1 MYLLNSVFSLFTSFT
16 SIIFLKFSIVF
27 SQIALFVNMSN
38 TFLSLSLFVF
48 FFIIIFC
55 VLNSIYGFSHC
66 NSLNSNMRGVFLV
79 LILVSSKV
87 VSFHNE
93 SHTFVYQKK
102 LGTNIST
109 LAIGILLKSAIFNS
123 CLGSISYLIFIF
135 FETEG

>member
-1 MYLLNSVFSLFTSFT
+1 MYLLNSIFSLFTSFT
-16 SIIFLKFSIVF
+16 SILFLKFSIVF

-38 TFLSLSLFVF
+38 TFLSLPLFVF
-48 FFIIIFC
+48 AFILFC

-66 NSLNSNMRGVFLV
+66 NSLKSNMRGVFLV

-109 LAIGILLKSAIFNS
+109 LAIGILLKSAIFNLY
-123 CLGSISYLIFIF
+123 LGSISYLIFIF
-135 FETEG
+135 FEIEG

>member
-1 MYLLNSVFSLFTSFT
+1 
-16 SIIFLKFSIVF
+16 
-27 SQIALFVNMSN
+27 
-38 TFLSLSLFVF
+38 
-48 FFIIIFC
+48 
-55 VLNSIYGFSHC
+55 
-66 NSLNSNMRGVFLV
+66 MRGVFLV

-109 LAIGILLKSAIFNS
+109 LAIGLLLKSAIFNS